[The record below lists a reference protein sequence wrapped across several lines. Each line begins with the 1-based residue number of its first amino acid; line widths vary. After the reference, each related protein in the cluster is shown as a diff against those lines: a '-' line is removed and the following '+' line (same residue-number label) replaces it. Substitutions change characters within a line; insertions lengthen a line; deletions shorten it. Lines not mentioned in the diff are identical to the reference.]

1 MIYAPQ
7 SEQIT
12 QIYIGYFNRAPDPEG
27 LNYWVG
33 RLQSG
38 VSPVAIAD
46 SFARQTEAI
55 SAYSYLANPAGAA
68 AEAFLNSV
76 YTNLFNRAPDAAG
89 LAYWKGELSAGK
101 PLGRT
106 IIDFISCA
114 QGADKSLVDH
124 NVALAESYV
133 GGLTG
138 VNGGGF
144 SLGAPRRAAADA
156 GATVNATVQTAD
168 ALHRPSMGNGFSIT
182 FLDSSGTL
190 APY

>member
-1 MIYAPQ
+1 M
-7 SEQIT
+7 
-12 QIYIGYFNRAPDPEG
+12 
-27 LNYWVG
+27 
-33 RLQSG
+33 QSG

-46 SFARQTEAI
+46 SFPRQTEAI

-106 IIDFISCA
+106 IIDFISYA

-144 SLGAPRRAAADA
+144 SLGARWPTPGPRS
-156 GATVNATVQTAD
+156 T
-168 ALHRPSMGNGFSIT
+168 RPSRRPMPFTGRVWAMV
-182 FLDSSGTL
+182 L
-190 APY
+190 ASPFWIVAERWRLIRPA